1 MARAATSSELRPY
14 TCGAGG
20 ALPLPPP
27 PRPPPPARSGTA
39 VPTDGTAGAPA
50 VSPSTSASEGTLTPP
65 PSTGGGAP
73 HSPPPPTRPGASNDW
88 TAIEAGGPA
97 SKDWGGTDGVAG
109 SDMDSCSASAALAE
123 GGVEDATAAAIPAT
137 ASAPSPCTP
146 TAGVSGGSAA
156 SGRTPPLAPSGSPTS
171 CAAGEYE

>member
-1 MARAATSSELRPY
+1 MRRWRRAAVAAAATAATTGPVWHSCPYGRDSRGTRRVAIHLRL
-14 TCGAGG
+14 GG
-20 ALPLPPP
+20 DPN
-27 PRPPPPARSGTA
+27 PAAFHRRW
-39 VPTDGTAGAPA
+39 GAPQ
-50 VSPSTSASEGTLTPP
+50 
-65 PSTGGGAP
+65 
-73 HSPPPPTRPGASNDW
+73 PPPPTRPGASNDW